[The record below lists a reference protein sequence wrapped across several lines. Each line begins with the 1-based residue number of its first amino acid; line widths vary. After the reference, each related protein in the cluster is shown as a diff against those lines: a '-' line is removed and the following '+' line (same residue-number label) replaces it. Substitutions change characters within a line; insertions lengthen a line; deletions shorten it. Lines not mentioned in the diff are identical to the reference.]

1 MWLLFSLNLSDWR
14 SLPNTSS
21 AKPSKIIQHM
31 ESSAIPNCRSC
42 LNSDT
47 SGGNKSWVSSYF
59 SIRAGS
65 LILTS
70 ILSLTSVNGII
81 MMVSTRNMHPVI
93 TPCKW
98 YQHLAI
104 IYKELIY
111 LKYGIVKCV
120 FNFILPVLQEFA
132 EFHLLI
138 VFGSFYSYLCQKFL
152 SLGTCSWSEVWRTM
166 L

>member
-1 MWLLFSLNLSDWR
+1 MLLLFNFNVSDWR

-47 SGGNKSWVSSYF
+47 SGGNKFWVSSYF

-98 YQHLAI
+98 YQYLAI

-111 LKYGIVKCV
+111 FMNYGIVKCV
-120 FNFILPVLQEFA
+120 LNLYITCA
-132 EFHLLI
+132 SGI
-138 VFGSFYSYLCQKFL
+138 RGISSFD
-152 SLGTCSWSEVWRTM
+152 SLW
-166 L
+166 

>member
-1 MWLLFSLNLSDWR
+1 MSPSQICKFQKKKFMFGYWFGYQLLLLLFSLNVSDWR

-47 SGGNKSWVSSYF
+47 SGSNKLWVSSCF

-81 MMVSTRNMHPVI
+81 MIVSTRNIHPVI

-104 IYKELIY
+104 NFKEIIY
-111 LKYGIVKCV
+111 
-120 FNFILPVLQEFA
+120 FII
-132 EFHLLI
+132 HM
-138 VFGSFYSYLCQKFL
+138 
-152 SLGTCSWSEVWRTM
+152 R
-166 L
+166 